1 MDDVVETQDAQD
13 RPDPQAAREAED
25 ARRAAEA
32 LRRDRE
38 KADRAETKEAD
49 RARRDR
55 EKADRDAAKA
65 AERRQRDADKRVRD
79 REKAE
84 REDRERR
91 EREARD
97 AAREAATR
105 LREAERAERTASLA
119 QQRAARD
126 AEKARRQAVRVAAA
140 TVDGDVPD
148 LPAELP
154 PGIAVLWRAPAV
166 GRPGPRPGLS
176 LEQIADA
183 GIALADAEGL
193 EAVSMSRLAE
203 SLGFTTMSLY
213 RYVSSKDE
221 VLSLMSDRASGT
233 PPATGP
239 ELGGWRERLE
249 LIMVIQ
255 QPILRAHPW
264 LARTTTV
271 LHAIGPGR
279 LAWMEAML
287 DALSQTPLSEA
298 QKVGAI
304 GVLAT
309 HALDQL
315 RVSEQMTAQ
324 SRAAALG
331 GPDGDAP
338 DLGRLIGLLT
348 TSASHPALVRAA
360 SSGAFAW
367 DGTDQDTALDFGTV
381 LILDG
386 IEQLITTASSRPQP
400 PVTAAAAQGP
410 ADVSDPGATLAP

>member
-1 MDDVVETQDAQD
+1 MDDVEGTQDAGA
-13 RPDPQAAREAED
+13 AAREAEE
-25 ARRAAEA
+25 ARREAEA

-38 KADRAETKEAD
+38 KAERAEAKEAE
-49 RARRDR
+49 RARRDH
-55 EKADRDAAKA
+55 EKAERDAARA
-65 AERRQRDADKRVRD
+65 AERRQRDADRRVRD

-126 AEKARRQAVRVAAA
+126 AEKARRQAVRVAASTA
-140 TVDGDVPD
+140 PASGDAPP
-148 LPAELP
+148 PADLP

-193 EAVSMSRLAE
+193 DGVSMSRLAE

-221 VLSLMSDRASGT
+221 VLSLMSDRAAGR

-249 LIMVIQ
+249 FLLSVQ
-255 QPILRAHPW
+255 QPVLRAHPW
-264 LARTTTV
+264 LARTTTM

-279 LAWMEAML
+279 LAWMEGML
-287 DALSQTPLSEA
+287 AALEDTPLTEL
-298 QKVGAI
+298 QKTGAI

-315 RVSEQMTAQ
+315 RVSEQLTTQA
-324 SRAAALG
+324 RAAAVG
-331 GPDGDAP
+331 SSDGDAP
-338 DLGRLIGLLT
+338 DLGTLIGLLT
-348 TSASHPALVRAA
+348 TSATHPALVRAA
-360 SSGAFAW
+360 DAGAFSW
-367 DGTDQDTALDFGTV
+367 DSVDQGTLDFGTQ

-386 IEQLITTASSRPQP
+386 IAQLIAATAASRPQP
-400 PVTAAAAQGP
+400 QTTSSAPGMT
-410 ADVSDPGATLAP
+410 ADVSDPAVTLGA

>member
-1 MDDVVETQDAQD
+1 MDDVVGSQEAQD
-13 RPDPQAAREAED
+13 AREAED
-25 ARRAAEA
+25 ARREAEA

-38 KADRAETKEAD
+38 KAERSEAREAD
-49 RARRDR
+49 RARRDQ
-55 EKADRDAAKA
+55 EKADRDAARA
-65 AERRQRDADKRVRD
+65 QERRQRDADKRLRD

-84 REDRERR
+84 REDREHR

-97 AAREAATR
+97 AAREAANR
-105 LREAERAERTASLA
+105 LREAERAERAASLA

-126 AEKARRQAVRVAAA
+126 AEKARRQAVRVAASTA
-140 TVDGDVPD
+140 PPDDDVPP
-148 LPAELP
+148 PADLP

-166 GRPGPRPGLS
+166 GRPGPRPGLT

-221 VLSLMSDRASGT
+221 VLSLMSDRASGA

-249 LIMVIQ
+249 LILSIQ

-271 LHAIGPGR
+271 LHAIGPSR
-279 LAWMEAML
+279 LAWMEGML
-287 DALSQTPLSEA
+287 AALEDTPLTEA

-309 HALDQL
+309 HALDNL
-315 RVSEQMTAQ
+315 RVSEQMLPQART
-324 SRAAALG
+324 AALG
-331 GPDGDAP
+331 PAEGEAP
-338 DLGRLIGLLT
+338 DLGALIGMLAT
-348 TSASHPALVRAA
+348 PATHPALLRAA
-360 SSGAFAW
+360 SSGGFSWGSFEA
-367 DGTDQDTALDFGTV
+367 DVLDFGTQ

-386 IEQLITTASSRPQP
+386 IERLIAQAASRPQP
-400 PVTAAAAQGP
+400 TTTESAEDAPRP
-410 ADVSDPGATLAP
+410 VSDASDRLGA

>member
-1 MDDVVETQDAQD
+1 MSQESN
-13 RPDPQAAREAED
+13 DPQAAREAED
-25 ARRAAEA
+25 ARREAEA
-32 LRRDRE
+32 LRKDRE
-38 KADRAETKEAD
+38 RAERAEAKEAE
-49 RARRDR
+49 RARRDL
-55 EKADRDAAKA
+55 EKAERDAARDV
-65 AERRQRDADKRVRD
+65 ERRRREADKRVKD

-84 REDRERR
+84 RDERERQ
-91 EREARD
+91 EKAARD

-126 AEKARRQAVRVAAA
+126 AEKARRQAVRVAASTA
-140 TVDGDVPD
+140 PADELP
-148 LPAELP
+148 LPADLP

-193 EAVSMSRLAE
+193 DAVSMSRLAE

-213 RYVSSKDE
+213 RYVTSKDE
-221 VLSLMSDRASGT
+221 VLSLMSDRAAGT
-233 PPATGP
+233 PPVTDAS
-239 ELGGWRERLE
+239 LGGWRERLE
-249 LIMVIQ
+249 LILAIQ

-279 LAWMEAML
+279 LSWMEGML
-287 DALSQTPLSEA
+287 AALEDTPLTES

-304 GVLAT
+304 GVLST

-315 RVSEQMTAQ
+315 RVSEQLSAQARTA
-324 SRAAALG
+324 AV
-331 GPDGDAP
+331 GPTEGDAP
-338 DLGRLIGLLT
+338 DLGTLIGILAT
-348 TSASHPALVRAA
+348 PASHPALLRAVDA
-360 SSGAFAW
+360 GGFVW
-367 DGTDQDTALDFGTV
+367 DPLDEDTLDFGTQ

-386 IEQLITTASSRPQP
+386 IERLIVVASSRPQP
-400 PVTAAAAQGP
+400 SLDRAAPHPAGP
-410 ADVSDPGATLAP
+410 VSDGGDRLGA

>member
-1 MDDVVETQDAQD
+1 MDDDEVAQD
-13 RPDPQAAREAED
+13 PPQDPQAAREAED
-25 ARRAAEA
+25 ARREGEA

-38 KADRAETKEAD
+38 RAERAEAREAD
-49 RARRDR
+49 RARRDLA
-55 EKADRDAAKA
+55 KSDRDTAKA
-65 AERRQRDADKRVRD
+65 LERRQREADKRVRD

-84 REDRERR
+84 REDQERR

-97 AAREAATR
+97 AARAAADR

-126 AEKARRQAVRVAAA
+126 AEKARRQAVRVALSTAP
-140 TVDGDVPD
+140 PD
-148 LPAELP
+148 EPPLDLP

-166 GRPGPRPGLS
+166 GRPGPRPALS

-183 GIALADAEGL
+183 GITLADAEGL
-193 EAVSMSRLAE
+193 DAVSMARLAE

-221 VLSLMSDRASGT
+221 VLSLMSDRASGR
-233 PPATGP
+233 PPAIGP
-239 ELGGWRERLE
+239 DLGGWRERLE
-249 LIMVIQ
+249 LIMSIQ

-287 DALSQTPLSEA
+287 DALSETPLTEP

-324 SRAAALG
+324 ARASALG
-331 GPDGDAP
+331 GADGDAP
-338 DLGRLIGLLT
+338 DLGALIGLLA

-360 SSGAFAW
+360 SSGAFSW
-367 DGTDQDTALDFGTV
+367 TGFVEGTGLDFGTV

-386 IEQLITTASSRPQP
+386 IAQLISATGDPSRPQP
-400 PVTAAAAQGP
+400 PVTGSVDDTP
-410 ADVSDPGATLAP
+410 PPVSEAGDRLGA

>member
-1 MDDVVETQDAQD
+1 MDDVDAPQETQT
-13 RPDPQAAREAED
+13 AREAED
-25 ARRAAEA
+25 ARREAEA

-38 KADRAETKEAD
+38 KAERAEAKEAE
-49 RARRDR
+49 RARRDQER
-55 EKADRDAAKA
+55 AERDATKA
-65 AERRQRDADKRVRD
+65 AERRQREADRRIRD

-84 REDRERR
+84 REDRERQ

-97 AAREAATR
+97 AAREAANR
-105 LREAERAERTASLA
+105 LREAERAERAASLA

-126 AEKARRQAVRVAAA
+126 AEKARRQAVRVAAS
-140 TVDGDVPD
+140 TGPSDD
-148 LPAELP
+148 LPTDLP

-193 EAVSMSRLAE
+193 DAVSMSRLAE

-221 VLSLMSDRASGT
+221 VLSLMSDRASGR
-233 PPATGP
+233 PPAIGP
-239 ELGGWRERLE
+239 ELGDWRERLE
-249 LIMVIQ
+249 LILSIQ

-264 LARTTTV
+264 LARTTAV

-279 LAWMEAML
+279 LAWMEGML
-287 DALSQTPLSEA
+287 AALDGTPLTEA

-309 HALDQL
+309 HQLDQL
-315 RVSEQMTAQ
+315 RVSEQLSTQA
-324 SRAAALG
+324 RTAALG
-331 GPDGDAP
+331 PADGEAP
-338 DLGRLIGLLT
+338 DLGALIGMLAT
-348 TSASHPALVRAA
+348 PGAHPALLRAVEA
-360 SSGAFAW
+360 GGFSWGAV
-367 DGTDQDTALDFGTV
+367 DEDALDFGTQ

-386 IEQLITTASSRPQP
+386 IEKLIAVARSRPQP
-400 PVTAAAAQGP
+400 RLALTTGHGSGA
-410 ADVSDPGATLAP
+410 VSDPVATLDA